1 MTRIES
7 KTIEVNKNNNEVFEY
22 LKDMNHLEQLLP
34 MDRLSDYSAT
44 STTASFKV
52 AGAAT
57 INLVLHEA
65 IEGEKVVYKT
75 TDGSTFPFTL
85 NVNITSTGD
94 NACSVS
100 QVADADLNPFLKM
113 MVEKP
118 LGKLF
123 DFIADRL
130 PKAMA

>member
-7 KTIEVNKNNNEVFEY
+7 KTIEVNKSTQEVFEY
-22 LKDMNHLEQLLP
+22 LKDMNNLETLLP
-34 MDRLSDYSAT
+34 MDRLSDYSADAT
-44 STTASFKV
+44 SASFKV

-57 INLVLHEA
+57 IKLTLKETVEF
-65 IEGEKVVYKT
+65 EKVVYQT

-94 NACSVS
+94 NSCSVS
-100 QVADADLNPFLKM
+100 QLAEADLNPFLKM

-118 LGKLF
+118 LAKLF